1 MTDRLQGI
9 DSALYFITDSAQC
22 AERGRSVPETAAA
35 AVRGGAGWVQVRD
48 KALDDAAFY
57 RLSLAVLDAVERVAR
72 PAGRRV
78 PVVLNDRVDVAARLL
93 AEGREV
99 HIHVGQ
105 DDMAVAAV
113 RRRLGPQPLLGLS
126 AAAPAEFAA
135 ARASGGVDLV
145 GIGPVF
151 ATATKGDAGAALGL
165 ARLAELAAQA
175 GLPAVAIGGIT
186 AARAAQVRASG
197 VIGVCVVSA
206 ICLAAD
212 PEASARAL
220 VRAFKGAS
228 T

>member
-9 DSALYFITDSAQC
+9 DTTLYFITDSAQC
-22 AERGRSVPETAAA
+22 AQCGRSVAETAAA

-48 KALDDAAFY
+48 KTLSDAAFY
-57 RLSLAVLDAVERVAR
+57 RLSRAVLEAVERVAL

-93 AEGREV
+93 AEGRDV

-105 DDMAVAAV
+105 DDMPVADV

-135 ARASGGVDLV
+135 ARASGVVDLLGV
-145 GIGPVF
+145 GPVF
-151 ATATKGDAGAALGL
+151 ATATKGDAGAALGV
-165 ARLAELAAQA
+165 ARLAELTARAS
-175 GLPAVAIGGIT
+175 LPVVAIGGIN
-186 AARAAQVRASG
+186 AARAARLRGSG
-197 VIGVCVVSA
+197 VVGVCVVSA

-220 VRAFKGAS
+220 VRAFKGDAP
-228 T
+228 